1 MEFYSRFKEKFLIL
15 SSQEMLGAMFHVNY
29 FSEKSKN
36 KQATLLTLC
45 FIIVN
50 RIICKISQFLFSSD
64 FSICYFLCFTPTEF
78 VKTRE
83 VNFFFAYMY
92 IYTLLYSKTNK
103 D

>member
-50 RIICKISQFLFSSD
+50 RIICNISQFLFSSD
-64 FSICYFLCFTPTEF
+64 FSICYFLCFTPEF

-83 VNFFFAYMY
+83 VNFFFCIYVYLY
-92 IYTLLYSKTNK
+92 IALF
-103 D
+103 